1 MKKNSSMW
9 RYLKRAMIDL
19 GGAYVMHSISFLS
32 IEDVKQGL

>member
-1 MKKNSSMW
+1 MW

-19 GGAYVMHSISFLS
+19 ANLGGAYVAHSISFLS